1 MPLDQ
6 KGLETRKGLR
16 VSRDL
21 RIIDVNRPSTKTIAK
36 QKKAQTI
43 FGGRVKNGLFIKKKR
58 CNILSYVPFL
68 VNSVV
73 HL

>member
-36 QKKAQTI
+36 QFFGVI
-43 FGGRVKNGLFIKKKR
+43 F
-58 CNILSYVPFL
+58 
-68 VNSVV
+68 
-73 HL
+73 

>member
-21 RIIDVNRPSTKTIAK
+21 RINRPSTKTIAK
-36 QKKAQTI
+36 QFFGAI
-43 FGGRVKNGLFIKKKR
+43 F
-58 CNILSYVPFL
+58 
-68 VNSVV
+68 
-73 HL
+73 